1 MKKIFLIWSLLA
13 IVFAGGFN
21 TVAGQEREERRV
33 SGAFDEVSVSS
44 GVDLFLKQGDD
55 YEIIVEGDEDAIDNL
70 VTELKGNRLNVYLK
84 TNFFSWFWNGEVN
97 VYVTMPEVTKL
108 SSSGGADL
116 KSVGELSA
124 DRIEI
129 NCSGGADA
137 EVSVRAVSVILHSS
151 GGADLSIEG
160 QTEVLHAESSG
171 GADINAKELQ
181 AKKVFASASGGAD
194 IEVYVTDEI
203 EASASGGADVD
214 YYGSGK
220 EVKISESGGGD
231 VRKH

>member
-1 MKKIFLIWSLLA
+1 MKRIFLIWSLIT

-21 TVAGQEREERRV
+21 SVAGQEREERRV
-33 SGAFDEVSVSS
+33 SGTFEKVSVSS
-44 GVDLFLKQGDD
+44 GVDLFLKQGED
-55 YEIIVEGDEDAIDNL
+55 YEIIVEGEKDAVNNL

-84 TNFFSWFWNGEVN
+84 SNFFSWFWKGEVN
-97 VYVTMPEVTKL
+97 VYVTMPEVSKL

-116 KSVGELSA
+116 KSVGELGA

-129 NCSGGADA
+129 NSSGGADV
-137 EVSVRAVSVILHSS
+137 EVSVRAVSVILNSS

-160 QTEVLHAESSG
+160 QAEVLHAEASG
-171 GADINAKELQ
+171 GADINARELH
-181 AKKVFASASGGAD
+181 AKKVYASASGGAD
-194 IEVYVTDEI
+194 IEVYVTEEI